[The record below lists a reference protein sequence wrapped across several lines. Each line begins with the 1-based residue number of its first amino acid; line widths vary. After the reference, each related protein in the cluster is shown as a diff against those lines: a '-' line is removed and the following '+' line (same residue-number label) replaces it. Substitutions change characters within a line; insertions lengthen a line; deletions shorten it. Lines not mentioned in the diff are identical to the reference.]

1 MKREF
6 WTIEM
11 NGWISQKIHDD
22 TLDLQKWFCLCDYGF
37 NA

>member
-1 MKREF
+1 MKRKF

-22 TLDLQKWFCLCDYGF
+22 TSDLQKWFCLCDYNF
-37 NA
+37 SA